1 VAADDARVMTRARL
15 AAGACALALALG
27 AAVPAHAGSP
37 SEAKARRRLT
47 DANTT
52 LADARADLDRFVQRY
67 QAAALAADE
76 ASVRALEALVR
87 RESMQAAVYRARDA
101 FDERVRAAY
110 MDAGTDVADLILG
123 ATDLRSLAARLPYAE
138 SALREQTA
146 DVRDLAR
153 ERETLAAASAEADR
167 AQRAVMHEQ
176 ASVAT
181 LEAAIE
187 ARVTAA
193 ERLVA
198 VSRAAVAQLRERWR
212 NAKRRVGSMLGTARH
227 RRGEAM
233 YQAAASFLGPRKDCS
248 VPHELRATGQRL
260 AGASS
265 WYGPGFYGRPTASGA
280 IHTIDRYNV
289 AHRELP
295 LGLMMLIRLGD
306 RCVVALL
313 NDRGPYVDGRILDL
327 GAASA
332 QAVKLSGVKNV
343 TATILVRR

>member
-1 VAADDARVMTRARL
+1 MRSTPF

-27 AAVPAHAGSP
+27 GAVGAHASADP
-37 SEAKARRRLT
+37 QRRL
-47 DANTT
+47 AEAGVS
-52 LADARADLDRFVQRY
+52 LQSARAELDRFVARY
-67 QAAALAADE
+67 QEAAVAADE
-76 ASVRALEALVR
+76 AAARALQALIR
-87 RESMQAAVYRARDA
+87 RERTQAAVYRARDA

-110 MDAGTDVADLILG
+110 MDAGTDVIDLVLG
-123 ATDLRSLAARLPYAE
+123 ASDFPSLAARLPYAE
-138 SALREQTA
+138 SALKEQTA
-146 DVRDLAR
+146 DVRELAL
-153 ERETLAAASAEADR
+153 ERSTLAAASAEADR
-167 AQRAVMHEQ
+167 ADRIALREQ
-176 ASVAT
+176 QSVAA
-181 LEAAIE
+181 LEGQIE
-187 ARVTAA
+187 ARVAAA

-198 VSRAAVAQLRERWR
+198 VSRVAVEQLRERWR
-212 NAKRRVGSMLGTARH
+212 TAKRRVGSMLGTARH

-233 YQAAASFLGPRKDCS
+233 YTAAEPFLGPRPDCTI
-248 VPHELRATGQRL
+248 PPGLRATGRRL
-260 AGASS
+260 DGASS